1 MWEKSELHALCIPV
15 ASSTSQQC
23 LVILCWCMQ
32 HYYCKTILF
41 SEEEKK
47 GTTRIND
54 IGKEPSFWAE
64 KVFCLRVIVRVGWED
79 DEKNLNRI
87 LFSPSLH
94 FYYHYIFYYFNFIII
109 IIILLYPL

>member
-1 MWEKSELHALCIPV
+1 
-15 ASSTSQQC
+15 
-23 LVILCWCMQ
+23 MQ

-64 KVFCLRVIVRVGWED
+64 KVFLLRVIVRVGWED

-94 FYYHYIFYYFNFIII
+94 FYYHLHYF
-109 IIILLYPL
+109 LLF